1 MEKPDLLVFHIHQLL
16 FNVAMGAFILLLIEF
31 KLQNLAMV
39 AKAFIPVK
47 KQTTGMRPRPPLM
60 MPGHRNGGRE

>member
-1 MEKPDLLVFHIHQLL
+1 MEKPDLLIFHIHQLL
-16 FNVAMGAFILLLIEF
+16 FNMGMGMFILFLIEF
-31 KLQNLAMV
+31 KLQNLALA

-60 MPGHRNGGRE
+60 MPGQNGGRE